1 MIGKKHRKPARKAA
15 MRRAATLPMIVR
27 KALRRAVKE
36 LTATKARAEN
46 RNLENRWG
54 ARLLRSGA

>member
-1 MIGKKHRKPARKAA
+1 
-15 MRRAATLPMIVR
+15 MRRAVTLQVIVR
-27 KALRRAVKE
+27 KALRRAAKE

>member
-15 MRRAATLPMIVR
+15 MHRAATLQMIVR
-27 KALRRAVKE
+27 KALKRAAKE

-46 RNLENRWG
+46 RNLENRRG
-54 ARLLRSGA
+54 ARLLRPGA

>member
-1 MIGKKHRKPARKAA
+1 WPVAETKTKATSHMIGKKHRKPARKAA

-27 KALRRAVKE
+27 KALKRAAKE

-46 RNLENRWG
+46 R
-54 ARLLRSGA
+54 